1 MNNNPAKF
9 EHIKGPAPIMQM
21 GHPVAYLT
29 VPQISILDPS
39 RNSTYFFPTVHI
51 KDGVY
56 KSYGNGIYA
65 TQFAK
70 ESEFRAK
77 EFKFSELMGSH
88 TGNI

>member
-9 EHIKGPAPIMQM
+9 EYIKGAAPLMQM
-21 GHPVAYLT
+21 GHPIAYLT
-29 VPQISILDPS
+29 VPQRSILNPYRD
-39 RNSTYFFPTVHI
+39 TMYFFPTVHI

-56 KSYGNGIYA
+56 KSYGNGVYA

-70 ESEFRAK
+70 ESDFQARELEF
-77 EFKFSELMGSH
+77 SSLMGSH